1 MNREKT
7 KILQLGLLLEEELLL
22 EILQIFLQ

>member
-1 MNREKT
+1 MNREKN